1 MKFGFGRKLYGLAGE
16 GWCQKAMRMF
26 LQLNLDNK
34 VNSRYFHEGEQIVL
48 SELFLEYFS
57 FLFKG
62 IKF

>member
-16 GWCQKAMRMF
+16 DWCQKAMRMF